1 MYNITYERIE
11 GIEKYY
17 GWYLNFLTSKLDEF
31 ELIDSNM
38 TLKELED
45 YVHNKLKNL
54 NQII

>member
-11 GIEKYY
+11 GTEKYY

-45 YVHNKLKNL
+45 YVQNKLKNL
-54 NQII
+54 NEI

>member
-1 MYNITYERIE
+1 MYNITYERID

-38 TLKELED
+38 TLKELET
-45 YVHNKLKNL
+45 YVQNKLKNL
-54 NQII
+54 NEI

>member
-1 MYNITYERIE
+1 ME
-11 GIEKYY
+11 
-17 GWYLNFLTSKLDEF
+17 
-31 ELIDSNM
+31 IDNNM

>member
-1 MYNITYERIE
+1 MYNVTYERIDE
-11 GIEKYY
+11 IEKYY

-54 NQII
+54 NLII

>member
-1 MYNITYERIE
+1 MYNVTYERIDE
-11 GIEKYY
+11 IEKYY

-54 NQII
+54 NLI

>member
-1 MYNITYERIE
+1 MYNVTYERIDE
-11 GIEKYY
+11 IEKYY

-54 NQII
+54 NLIM

>member
-1 MYNITYERIE
+1 MYNVTYERID

-17 GWYLNFLTSKLDEF
+17 GWYLNFLTSKLDEL
-31 ELIDSNM
+31 ELIDKNM

-54 NQII
+54 NLII

>member
-1 MYNITYERIE
+1 MYNITYERID

-17 GWYLNFLTSKLDEF
+17 GWYLNFLTSHLEEL
-31 ELIDSNM
+31 ELIDNNM

>member
-1 MYNITYERIE
+1 MYNVTYERID

-17 GWYLNFLTSKLDEF
+17 GWYLKFLTSHLEEL
-31 ELIDSNM
+31 ELIDKNM

-54 NQII
+54 NLII

>member
-17 GWYLNFLTSKLDEF
+17 GWYLNFLVSKLDEF

-54 NQII
+54 NQI